1 MNVAQPNPAGI
12 LRMATPASRAELSRR
27 AKSGR
32 AQRLAPGIYADGA
45 SLPPAQVA
53 HQHLWEIVAAVWP
66 GAVLCGRTGLS
77 GGQPEDGFLFVAQP
91 ELTRSSPLAL
101 PGVTIVP
108 VVGPG
113 ALPGDMPLPHGL
125 SLSGPAR
132 SLIENVDLRGRRP
145 TFRAGTA
152 AVEDQIDA
160 LARSGGVTG
169 IQRSIDQLD
178 VIAGSFDPSA
188 TQTVRTRLLA
198 VLGSPSGGP
207 LGITSSRLGAR
218 LAGQPFDQQ
227 RLELIEGLVEV
238 LEARA
243 PRPVAMIGPA
253 EAWAWLPF
261 FESYFSNFIE
271 GTEFGVEEARRIA
284 VEGEVPADRPA
295 DAHDVAAT
303 YRLAADPV
311 DQLRTPRSGEQLVE
325 MLAYRHRVL
334 MAARPQK
341 RPGEFKVKPNYAGG
355 YQFVLPE
362 LVEGTL
368 VRGFDLVDVVT
379 DPLGRAVAMMALVAE
394 CHPFDDGNGR
404 VARLTSNAELSV
416 AGQVRIVIPTV
427 YRNNYL
433 AALSGMS
440 GGAGKGQALV
450 AVLEYAQ
457 RWVAAVDWRDYQRSL
472 ETLTACNALID
483 PGVAE
488 VNGQRLVMPRM
499 P

>member
-45 SLPPAQVA
+45 SLPPGQVA
-53 HQHLWEIVAAVWP
+53 RHHLWEIVAAVWP
-66 GAVLCGRTGLS
+66 GAVLCGRTALS
-77 GGQPEDGFLFVAQP
+77 GGQPVDGFLFVAQP

-101 PGVTIVP
+101 PGVTVVP

-113 ALPGDMPLPHGL
+113 ALPGDMSFPHGL

-145 TFRAGTA
+145 GFRAGTA
-152 AVEDQIDA
+152 AVEDQIDS

-169 IQRSIDQLD
+169 IQRTLDQLD

-188 TQTVRTRLLA
+188 TQAVRSRLLA
-198 VLGSPSGGP
+198 VLGSPSDGP
-207 LGITSSRLGAR
+207 LGITSRRLGAR
-218 LAGQPFDQQ
+218 LAGQPYDQH
-227 RLELIEGLVEV
+227 RLELIDGLVGV

-243 PRPVAMIGPA
+243 PRPVTMMGPA

-284 VEGEVPADRPA
+284 VDGEVPADRPA

-325 MLAYRHRVL
+325 MLADRHRVL
-334 MAARPQK
+334 MAARPEM

-368 VRGFDLVDVVT
+368 LRGFDVVDALT
-379 DPLGRAVAMMALVAE
+379 DPLGRAVAMMALVTE

-457 RWVAAVDWRDYQRSL
+457 RWVAAVDWREYQGSL
-472 ETLTACNALID
+472 DTLTACNAFID

>member
-1 MNVAQPNPAGI
+1 MNVAQPNPAGT
-12 LRMATPASRAELSRR
+12 LRMATAASRAELSRR

-45 SLPPAQVA
+45 SLPPVQVA
-53 HQHLWEIVAAVWP
+53 RQHLLEIVATVWP
-66 GAVLCGRTGLS
+66 EAVLCGRTALS
-77 GGQPEDGFLFVAQP
+77 GGQPEDGLLFVAQP
-91 ELTRSSPLAL
+91 ELKRTSALAL
-101 PGVTIVP
+101 PGVTVVP

-113 ALPGDMPLPHGL
+113 ALPGDMPLPYSL

-145 TFRAGTA
+145 AFRAGTE
-152 AVEDQIDA
+152 AVEDYIDA
-160 LARSGGVTG
+160 QARSGGATG
-169 IQRSIDQLD
+169 IQRTLDQLD

-188 TQTVRTRLLA
+188 IQAVRTRLLA
-198 VLGSPSGGP
+198 VLGSPSEGP
-207 LGITSSRLGAR
+207 IGIRSSRLGAR
-218 LAGQPFDQQ
+218 LAGQPFDQH
-227 RLELIEGLVEV
+227 RLELIEGLIGV

-243 PRPVAMIGPA
+243 PRPVAMVGPA
-253 EAWAWLPF
+253 EAWSWLLF

-284 VEGEVPADRPA
+284 VDGEVPADRPA

-303 YRLAADPV
+303 YRLAADPT
-311 DQLRTPRSGEQLVE
+311 DQMRTPRSGDQLVE
-325 MLAYRHRVL
+325 ILSDRHRVL
-334 MAARPQK
+334 MAARTEK

-368 VRGFDLVDVVT
+368 TRGFGLIDTVT
-379 DPLGRAVAMMALVAE
+379 DPFGRAVAMMALVTE

-457 RWVAAVDWRDYQRSL
+457 RWAAAVDWQDYEGSL
-472 ETLTACNALID
+472 DTLTASNAFLD

-488 VNGQRLVMPRM
+488 VNGKRLVMPLV

>member
-1 MNVAQPNPAGI
+1 M
-12 LRMATPASRAELSRR
+12 
-27 AKSGR
+27 
-32 AQRLAPGIYADGA
+32 
-45 SLPPAQVA
+45 
-53 HQHLWEIVAAVWP
+53 
-66 GAVLCGRTGLS
+66 
-77 GGQPEDGFLFVAQP
+77 
-91 ELTRSSPLAL
+91 
-101 PGVTIVP
+101 TIVP